1 MNEKQ
6 RRQNRENVAEL
17 PDGFIENQKWTIWSS
32 QTASGFVF
40 GPIGF
45 TWFSCQNL
53 HLILILFFG
62 DYLDLDVQKMTS

>member
-6 RRQNRENVAEL
+6 RMQNRENVAEL
-17 PDGFIENQKWTIWSS
+17 PDGFINNQKRTIWSS

-45 TWFSCQNL
+45 IWFSCQNL
-53 HLILILFFG
+53 HLI
-62 DYLDLDVQKMTS
+62 

>member
-1 MNEKQ
+1 M
-6 RRQNRENVAEL
+6 AEL
-17 PDGFIENQKWTIWSS
+17 PDGFIENQKSS

-53 HLILILFFG
+53 HLI
-62 DYLDLDVQKMTS
+62 

>member
-1 MNEKQ
+1 M
-6 RRQNRENVAEL
+6 AEL
-17 PDGFIENQKWTIWSS
+17 PDGFIENQKSS

-53 HLILILFFG
+53 HLIWFLFFG
-62 DYLDLDVQKMTS
+62 DYLDLDVQNMIS